1 MDYIDNHEMQI
12 TGASREIT
20 MIDNG
25 ITDDPDK
32 FVTEIY
38 IPVKYKETDHIL

>member
-1 MDYIDNHEMQI
+1 MQI

-32 FVTEIY
+32 FITEIH
-38 IPVKYKETDHIL
+38 IPVKYEEPIQTLWS

>member
-1 MDYIDNHEMQI
+1 MKYIDEHKMKVA
-12 TGASREIT
+12 GSSKEIT

-32 FVTEIY
+32 FVTEIR
-38 IPVKYKETDHIL
+38 IPVIEI